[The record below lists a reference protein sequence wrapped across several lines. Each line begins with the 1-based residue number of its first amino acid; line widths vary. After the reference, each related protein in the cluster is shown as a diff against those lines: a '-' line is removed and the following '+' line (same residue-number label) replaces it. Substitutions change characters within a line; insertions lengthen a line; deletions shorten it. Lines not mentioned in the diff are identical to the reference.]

1 MPPHTHTPS
10 LVFQPIRRPIQ
21 WTASA
26 HLFLKVI
33 PPLEGQVHVS
43 RQLSLI
49 CMSYYPKKGPCT
61 RCHLILFIC
70 TTYRTVTHS
79 LTWQLYGGLGDSLWQ
94 TSRSQKR
101 TTPSYIGAVPCVQ
114 HSWHCHKKAHCPVT
128 YGKDS
133 GFRINTADAPPT
145 ELPSVA
151 RLITHTETR
160 QVLLSNSSLVPLC
173 PTFGH
178 QVLCEHFLVTC
189 WTSVY
194 SSRIGHRG

>member
-128 YGKDS
+128 YG
-133 GFRINTADAPPT
+133 TAVS
-145 ELPSVA
+145 ELTPRMV
-151 RLITHTETR
+151 RP
-160 QVLLSNSSLVPLC
+160 QSSLQWHVSS
-173 PTFGH
+173 PTQRQGKCSSQTHLWFRCAPHLGTKCYVNIFWSH
-178 QVLCEHFLVTC
+178 VEQVSIHP
-189 WTSVY
+189 
-194 SSRIGHRG
+194 G